1 MQPQLL
7 CVESTCD
14 YCGAT
19 LEITAAEIG
28 GEARMQPYV
37 CPQCIKTH
45 AITCT
50 GHPHVRVLKPRT
62 DGKTSTYQ
70 QTMF

>member
-7 CVESTCD
+7 CLELACD
-14 YCGAT
+14 YCGST
-19 LEITAAEIG
+19 LEITAAEVA
-28 GEARMQPYV
+28 GEARMHPYV
-37 CPQCIKTH
+37 CPQCSKTH
-45 AITCT
+45 GIMCA

-62 DGKTSTYQ
+62 DGKTNSYQ